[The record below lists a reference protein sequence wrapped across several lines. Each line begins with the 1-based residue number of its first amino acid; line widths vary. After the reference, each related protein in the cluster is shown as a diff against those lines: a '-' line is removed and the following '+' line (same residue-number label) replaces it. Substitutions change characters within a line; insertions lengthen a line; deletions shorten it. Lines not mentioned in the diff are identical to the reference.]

1 MLGLEPSGDITDRRG
16 PAVTHLFGLLFPS
29 LLLAEELQVELFLL
43 LLVIFLQLG
52 EQERAVPGAARSKP
66 SLALQPRQ
74 GSSVNRERQG
84 ERPNLMSQS
93 VCVGDQEADVPVLQP
108 APPEF

>member
-1 MLGLEPSGDITDRRG
+1 MLGLQPSGDITDGGG

-52 EQERAVPGAARSKP
+52 EQERAAPGATRSEP
-66 SLALQPRQ
+66 ALPC
-74 GSSVNRERQG
+74 
-84 ERPNLMSQS
+84 SQDR
-93 VCVGDQEADVPVLQP
+93 GGQ
-108 APPEF
+108 